1 MIKILIA
8 DDHPIVRNGLKQII
22 SDEKD
27 MEVVCEASNAEEA
40 LNLLDRNEVDVV
52 ILDISMPKL
61 SGFEA
66 LEQIK
71 KTFPKLP
78 VLMLSVLSEDIYSV
92 RALKAGALGFIN
104 KETAPEELI
113 LAVRKVLTGRPFI
126 SPRFAEK
133 LAMNV
138 KGDKG
143 APLHEKLSN
152 REFQIMCLIASGK
165 ALNEIA
171 EILYISAKTV
181 SSYRARIIEK
191 MQFKNNSELTNYCIK
206 EGLIA

>member
-1 MIKILIA
+1 M
-8 DDHPIVRNGLKQII
+8 VLKQII

-40 LNLLDRNEVDVV
+40 LDLLKKNTVDIV

-66 LEQIK
+66 LEHIK
-71 KTFPKLP
+71 VKYPKLP

-92 RALKAGALGFIN
+92 RALKAGALGFIS

-113 LAVRKVLTGRPFI
+113 IAVRKVITGRPFI

-133 LAMNV
+133 LALDV
-138 KGDKG
+138 KGDQF
-143 APLHEKLSN
+143 APSHEKLSN

-165 ALNEIA
+165 ALHEIA
-171 EILYISAKTV
+171 DILCISAKTV
-181 SSYRARIIEK
+181 SSYRARIIDK
-191 MQFKNNSELTNYCIK
+191 MQLKNNSELTNYCIK